1 MLKLLSRMLAL
12 VVTTVVAGAVFVT
25 LVALWS
31 WWAPTGSV
39 ASDAPSPAVRTPPP
53 R

>member
-12 VVTTVVAGAVFVT
+12 VVATVVAAAVFVT

-31 WWAPTGSV
+31 WWATESV
-39 ASDAPSPAVRTPPP
+39 SSDAPSPAVRTPLP